1 MADCSWTASTY
12 FDLFRS
18 GLAVAQFR
26 DDSDLTFG
34 LAHPVKSRYAKVKV
48 PGCNVLGD
56 FLRSQVLLQVLDSE
70 IFDCWAVIPRTL
82 SNDF

>member
-1 MADCSWTASTY
+1 MDCEYY

-26 DDSDLTFG
+26 DDLDLTFG
-34 LAHPVKSRYAKVKV
+34 LAHPVKSRYAKVEV

-56 FLRSQVLLQVLDSE
+56 FLRSQYFYSTDSE
-70 IFDCWAVIPRTL
+70 IFDVGL
-82 SNDF
+82 